1 MSASVMVMLPACQG
15 YMIQPHPKESQRQCP
30 ISLGAPGGPAF
41 RRASTKSG
49 RVCRLCPLVAEDDAM
64 AAVRWPE
71 CPRQAGALRGS
82 PPTAWSDY
90 TEEPGQ
96 QRQACSVPMWLTDEE
111 AKDGDSSVS
120 SGRLSGSSG
129 GHGSCTP
136 PHRTWTE
143 RAPQV
148 PRPPRQPRESNPRLE
163 QLRGKIRAQAQRQ
176 ASCAS
181 LGTSAPSSAS
191 HLCKAPTP
199 APRRKARKPPN
210 PPPAPACPGHGT
222 ESGVEEKATPGQGR
236 ETSRVSQHQ
245 ASVAQDKT
253 KRMKSSSC
261 KTEKAPKPPAPRRAA
276 KDTDY
281 ELVGVHAWRK
291 GQALVR
297 VLLGSPPALPRL
309 QSKAPSRDQAPVAA
323 LGTFKKV
330 GAPESSP
337 VHPRMPSPAS
347 VRSDPQMPAANVP
360 TLASRDPPM
369 NVQAAMAVLR
379 DLRQQIQAGLELAR
393 SRHPSRRLE
402 LHSLAGR
409 RRPSPWKPPD
419 VQGSFWKSPEAP
431 MDGLPTSER
440 AGRLPTTR
448 RWSPVAEW
456 ESYPHRTWAAP
467 GWDTS
472 FQRCVSPTEGLN
484 SFPQRPWSA
493 SARQASCPPKT
504 WAFQGRDPAF
514 QRPGSPPKRWVPI
527 LQRSWSASAGQAWGP
542 QRAWTASEDLATSAP
557 RPWSPLERPSQP
569 TWRPWSASFTQ
580 GPSPLY
586 QGRGPLRTP
595 SGAKLAWPRPSQGAL
610 WNVPEKENEVRPPRP
625 CPKPRGA
632 LGPLHGSESLREF
645 MRQKTVAW
653 RRQALEEKA
662 SAMRSLELRNQRLQ
676 DAHRKQREAVLG
688 RAAPVVS
695 QTTPGIVT
703 FVPHA
708 AQSRDLEA
716 AAGPGVPVLQWS
728 KVTSG
733 MVLGDQEAPGS
744 FCLCLNRALNP
755 TKTLEVG
762 GPQDGW
768 EGAPLLMPASSALGP
783 LKFQDLSTHC
793 RNPGLCIYLDPEESE
808 RLGTPGPLHFR
819 YKQAR
824 LQALETMASILKQR
838 IDVLTDKLRRSEAMD
853 ALVGPG
859 PGPLPSDASTP
870 ARPGALVPNVG
881 PGAPWDW
888 AGLRARPLLSTT
900 GFRDTETARWSPGWE
915 RPQSASPRA
924 RHASEPIGFTDNG
937 RSELDGRLARNVA
950 SFQALSPFAGSS
962 LGVPATP
969 DPRSGSLRLEETRSA
984 RGAGLVAPWTLR
996 SCGKGK
1002 PPPLPVV
1009 PAGPLSDVR
1018 QKSLRFLESLK
1029 PDRREQGQ
1037 ALTLLRRQEELEV
1050 WETQKALGE
1059 LLSRPRLERLREEHS
1074 TQARP
1079 GAALELERPQVR
1091 VDPEPRT
1098 FQSAAAARPSSYP
1111 LPGRDAA
1118 TPCPSLQDGNKSWA
1132 DVSAHAEPMQEGRP
1146 DQPPSQLPPARLYP
1160 WEEPRFQMLEQ
1171 SLREE
1176 DLRGRHRAAL
1186 LRLREKAL
1194 EEKTRA
1200 ELAWLEHQRGYLS
1213 SIGSYTALV
1222 ALAEKQQQALSH
1234 LERELRGIRHL
1245 WTLHLSSHR
1254 ERKLLLQQ
1262 QKDIIS
1268 VQRSVALLQQEL
1280 QDRTRLPQSSSPE
1293 VKGRREEGPGTSPR
1307 QPEGPAQGSSHAWHT
1322 PGSPLGQHPQ
1332 RSESPPVPHRLGE
1345 LQDGTPPL
1353 AASAADGHLQPPRLA
1368 WDEDARTAAG
1378 RPDARGQPLESHGH
1392 TGQEPREQ
1400 PDVPLPGLPRAT
1412 SLDTGWPP
1420 GPAFPAGDVEGS
1432 LPAAQICF
1440 LPVKEP
1446 PPGDPQTGPSPRP
1459 VEEKTRAL
1467 TGSPASHFQGQ
1478 SRPSLS
1484 AGCPHSPQ
1492 EGRQVAEGGGSPAGL
1507 EPGLDFAGSP
1517 VEGPAAVEAAQSC
1530 SGEQR
1535 VETCLQEN
1543 PHTPFSCLEAAPLT
1557 LSPAA
1562 EVVAPPALHE
1572 GGPPA
1577 RLTAPWDLGSESTPS
1592 ACSEA
1597 SSPWSTAASSGSL
1610 PSCPSLQE
1618 FQKASA
1624 ILVQLSE
1631 SPTSLSDGE
1640 ARGTPDTDLSWAGG
1654 LPALDSW
1661 GSHRGGGPETWEGL
1675 EGTEALSGHS
1685 SGTGVGGLAP
1695 AGGLP
1700 VAQSLRS
1707 GLERSELSS
1716 EVWGRESPRDPGAG
1730 AGPAPGRCLP
1740 VGHASHLERAGVP
1753 LALPPFLGPGK
1764 GREDSGTS
1772 GSPTS
1777 GSDTGKAQRR
1787 SREAAGAR
1795 LPSQTSSSGDLHL
1808 TLSFPSGTSVSEF
1821 GQRGETVPPQAS
1833 GGCPEGPQGTHPSPS
1848 TDRKPVWTSSEPEVL
1863 LMPGAPPGDPG
1874 GQAAQTA
1881 ESWAPGCGGSR
1892 APPVLKEACTPLAG
1906 GVLPEILSP
1915 VGEALSQ
1922 SSLDLP
1928 PSTQR
1933 DACLPPLPPI
1943 LPADGE
1949 ADPASPHSED
1959 FPTPPE
1965 DAVCPG
1971 VSLDTPGEA
1980 ASLIMGEWSSLS
1992 GEGLSESPSP
2002 GPQEE
2007 AGLCLGVAGQG
2018 RSLGEVLGESG
2029 SVGRDQATDSRL
2041 SEPVSLGS
2049 PCCGGAGDAPGWLP
2063 VLPAQPLTLSG
2074 VACVSVGSPA
2084 AGDPGLPGSGQ
2095 GDPALALGAGPHAAL
2110 PGVQR
2115 AEVVGL
2121 LSAQLSSRVLRDALA
2136 VLSEAAPAGSPAAE
2150 GPSRGTRAHTAA
2162 TGQSWGRLDF

>member
-1 MSASVMVMLPACQG
+1 
-15 YMIQPHPKESQRQCP
+15 
-30 ISLGAPGGPAF
+30 
-41 RRASTKSG
+41 
-49 RVCRLCPLVAEDDAM
+49 M

-71 CPRQAGALRGS
+71 PPGQAGALRGS

-90 TEEPGQ
+90 TEEPGRR
-96 QRQACSVPMWLTDEE
+96 RQACSVPMWLADEE

-129 GHGSCTP
+129 GHESCTP

-163 QLRGKIRAQAQRQ
+163 QLRDKIRAQAQRQ

-181 LGTSAPSSAS
+181 LGTSTPSSAS
-191 HLCKAPTP
+191 HLYKAPMP

-210 PPPAPACPGHGT
+210 PPPAPAYPGILSGT

-245 ASVAQDKT
+245 ASVAQEKT

-261 KTEKAPKPPAPRRAA
+261 KTEKAPKPPASRRAA
-276 KDTDY
+276 KDTD
-281 ELVGVHAWRK
+281 H
-291 GQALVR
+291 
-297 VLLGSPPALPRL
+297 S
-309 QSKAPSRDQAPVAA
+309 
-323 LGTFKKV
+323 KKV

-337 VHPRMPSPAS
+337 VHPGMPSPAS
-347 VRSDPQMPAANVP
+347 VRSDLQMPAVNVP
-360 TLASRDPPM
+360 TLASRDPPV

-393 SRHPSRRLE
+393 SRHPSRGLE

-409 RRPSPWKPPD
+409 RQSSPWKPPD

-440 AGRLPTTR
+440 AGSLPAAR

-456 ESYPHRTWAAP
+456 ESCPHRTWAAP
-467 GWDTS
+467 GRDTS
-472 FQRCVSPTEGLN
+472 FQRCMSPTKGLN

-504 WAFQGRDPAF
+504 WAFHGRDPAF
-514 QRPGSPPKRWVPI
+514 QRPGSPPERWVPI

-542 QRAWTASEDLATSAP
+542 QRARTTSEDLAASAS

-595 SGAKLAWPRPSQGAL
+595 LGAKLAWPRPIQGAFR
-610 WNVPEKENEVRPPRP
+610 NAPEKENEVRTPRP

-632 LGPLHGSESLREF
+632 LGPLHSSESLREF

-688 RAAPVVS
+688 RAIPVVS

-703 FVPHA
+703 FVPHV

-768 EGAPLLMPASSALGP
+768 EGAPLLMPASSSLGP

-793 RNPGLCIYLDPEESE
+793 RSPGLCIYLDPEESE
-808 RLGTPGPLHFR
+808 RLGMPGPLHFR

-824 LQALETMASILKQR
+824 LQALETMANILKQR

-859 PGPLPSDASTP
+859 PGLLPSDASTP
-870 ARPGALVPNVG
+870 ARPAALVPNVG

-900 GFRDTETARWSPGWE
+900 GFRDMETVHWSPGWE
-915 RPQSASPRA
+915 RPQSTSPRA

-937 RSELDGRLARNVA
+937 RSELEGRLARNVA

-969 DPRSGSLRLEETRSA
+969 DPRGGSLRLEETRSA

-996 SCGKGK
+996 SC
-1002 PPPLPVV
+1002 
-1009 PAGPLSDVR
+1009 GPLSDVR

-1037 ALTLLRRQEELEV
+1037 ALALLRRQAELEV

-1079 GAALELERPQVR
+1079 GAALELERPQVH

-1098 FQSAAAARPSSYP
+1098 SQSAAAARPSSYP

-1118 TPCPSLQDGNKSWA
+1118 APSPSPQDGKKSWA
-1132 DVSAHAEPMQEGRP
+1132 DASAHTEPVQEGRP
-1146 DQPPSQLPPARLYP
+1146 DQPHSQLPPARLYP
-1160 WEEPRFQMLEQ
+1160 WEEPRFQGSRTRPRSAAPVPFSRFTIQMLEQ

-1176 DLRGRHRAAL
+1176 DLRARHQAAL

-1200 ELAWLEHQRGYLS
+1200 ELAWLEHQRGYLN

-1245 WTLHLSSHR
+1245 RTLHLSSHR

-1262 QKDIIS
+1262 QKDIVS
-1268 VQRSVALLQQEL
+1268 VQRSAALLQQEL

-1293 VKGRREEGPGTSPR
+1293 VKARREEGPGTSPQ
-1307 QPEGPAQGSSHAWHT
+1307 QPEGPAQGSSHARHT
-1322 PGSPLGQHPQ
+1322 PGSPFSQHPQ
-1332 RSESPPVPHRLGE
+1332 RSESPPVPHQLDE
-1345 LQDGTPPL
+1345 PQDGTPPL
-1353 AASAADGHLQPPRLA
+1353 AASAADGHPQPPRLA
-1368 WDEDARTAAG
+1368 WDEDAPAAAG
-1378 RPDARGQPLESHGH
+1378 RPDAGGQPPESHGH
-1392 TGQEPREQ
+1392 TGQEPRGQ
-1400 PDVPLPGLPRAT
+1400 PGVPLPGLPRAT

-1420 GPAFPAGDVEGS
+1420 GPASPRPPAGGSYRMAVSRPPLYTQAGDVEGS
-1432 LPAAQICF
+1432 LPAAQIWF

-1446 PPGDPQTGPSPRP
+1446 PLGDPQTSPSPRP
-1459 VEEKTRAL
+1459 AEEKTRAL

-1478 SRPSLS
+1478 SPSLS
-1484 AGCPHSPQ
+1484 AGRPHGPQ
-1492 EGRQVAEGGGSPAGL
+1492 EARQVAEGGRSPAGS
-1507 EPGLDFAGSP
+1507 EPGPDFAGSP
-1517 VEGPAAVEAAQSC
+1517 VEGPAPVEAAQSC

-1535 VETCLQEN
+1535 VETCQQEN
-1543 PHTPFSCLEAAPLT
+1543 PHTPFSCLEAALLT
-1557 LSPAA
+1557 LSPGDTPSPSRAPLSREDQSPAA
-1562 EVVAPPALHE
+1562 EVAAPPAPHE
-1572 GGPPA
+1572 SGPPA

-1597 SSPWSTAASSGSL
+1597 SSPRSTAASSASL

-1640 ARGTPDTDLSWAGG
+1640 AGVTLDTDLSWAEG

-1661 GSHRGGGPETWEGL
+1661 GFHQGGGPETWEGL
-1675 EGTEALSGHS
+1675 EGTEALSGHG
-1685 SGTGVGGLAP
+1685 SGTGAGGLAP

-1700 VAQSLRS
+1700 VAQSLWS
-1707 GLERSELSS
+1707 GLEQSELSS
-1716 EVWGRESPRDPGAG
+1716 EVSGRESPRDPGVG
-1730 AGPAPGRCLP
+1730 ARPAPGRCSP
-1740 VGHASHLERAGVP
+1740 VGRASHLERAGVP
-1753 LALPPFLGPGK
+1753 LVLPPFLGPGK

-1787 SREAAGAR
+1787 SRETAGAR

-1808 TLSFPSGTSVSEF
+1808 TLSFPSGTLASEF
-1821 GQRGETVPPQAS
+1821 GKRGEAALPRAS
-1833 GGCPEGPQGTHPSPS
+1833 GSCPEGPWGTHPSPS
-1848 TDRKPVWTSSEPEVL
+1848 TDGKPLQTSSEPEVL

-1874 GQAAQTA
+1874 GQVAQTA
-1881 ESWAPGCGGSR
+1881 ESWAPGCRGSR
-1892 APPVLKEACTPLAG
+1892 APPVLEEACIPLAG

-1915 VGEALSQ
+1915 VDEALSH
-1922 SSLDLP
+1922 SSFNLP
-1928 PSTQR
+1928 PSIQR

-1949 ADPASPHSED
+1949 ADPASLHSED

-1965 DAVCPG
+1965 DAVCPEG
-1971 VSLDTPGEA
+1971 SLDTPEEA
-1980 ASLIMGEWSSLS
+1980 ASLIMAEWSSLS

-2007 AGLCLGVAGQG
+2007 ARLCLGVAGQG
-2018 RSLGEVLGESG
+2018 RSFGEELGGSG
-2029 SVGRDQATDSRL
+2029 SVGRDQAMDSRL
-2041 SEPVSLGS
+2041 SELVSLGS

-2063 VLPAQPLTLSG
+2063 VLSAQPLTLSG
-2074 VACVSVGSPA
+2074 VACASVGSLA

-2095 GDPALALGAGPHAAL
+2095 GDPAPALGAGPHAAL
-2110 PGVQR
+2110 PGVET
-2115 AEVVGL
+2115 AEMVDL
-2121 LSAQLSSRVLRDALA
+2121 LSAQLSSRILRDTLA

-2150 GPSRGTRAHTAA
+2150 GPSRGMRAHTAA
-2162 TGQSWGRLDF
+2162 TGRSWGRLDF